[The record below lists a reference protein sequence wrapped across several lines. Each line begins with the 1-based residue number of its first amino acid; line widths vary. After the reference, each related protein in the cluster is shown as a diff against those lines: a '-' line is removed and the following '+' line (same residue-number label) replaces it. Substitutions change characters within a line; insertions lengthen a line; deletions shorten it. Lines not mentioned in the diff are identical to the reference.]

1 MQSQFAANTVA
12 VTNLNAAQLCA
23 PVNKNGGDPD
33 ALMDPFFLL
42 CFRTT
47 EQNSFGT
54 LNVFLNN
61 QFGPSTTQF
70 TNQPFI
76 TQYDEL
82 CVPSTLP

>member
-1 MQSQFAANTVA
+1 
-12 VTNLNAAQLCA
+12 
-23 PVNKNGGDPD
+23 
-33 ALMDPFFLL
+33 MDPNFLV
-42 CFRTT
+42 CFRTS
-47 EQNSFGT
+47 ERFGFGT